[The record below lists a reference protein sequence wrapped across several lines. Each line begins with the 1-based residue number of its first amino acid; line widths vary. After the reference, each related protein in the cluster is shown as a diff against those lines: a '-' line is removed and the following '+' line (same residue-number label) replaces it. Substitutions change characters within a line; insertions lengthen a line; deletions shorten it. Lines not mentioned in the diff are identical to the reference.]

1 MKQTVP
7 NTAPLQN
14 TDGVVFECDLPDA
27 REKVWR
33 ALTER
38 DLLAAWL
45 MPNDI
50 RPEVGARFLLQPA
63 AAPAGEGDPAKC
75 APVQCEILEAEPGRK
90 LRWRQQESVEAVSP
104 RLFVESVVTFELS
117 DLPGG
122 GTHLRVVHDGF
133 TSGVTRCIGVA
144 PQAQASATVLRFR
157 PRGLGAGRINSGPAV
172 VYSSFAGL
180 RRAA

>member
-7 NTAPLQN
+7 NTAPLQS
-14 TDGVVFECDLPDA
+14 TDGVVFECDLPDT

-38 DLLAAWL
+38 ELLAAWL

-50 RPEVGARFLLQPA
+50 RPEVGARFQLQPA
-63 AAPAGEGDPAKC
+63 AAPAGEG
-75 APVQCEILEAEPGRK
+75 APVNCEILEAEPGRK
-90 LRWRQQESVEAVSP
+90 LRWRQQEPLDAVSP

-122 GTHLRVVHDGF
+122 GTHLRIVHDGF
-133 TSGVTRCIGVA
+133 TSGVTRCIGGA
-144 PQAQASATVLRFR
+144 PQPQASATVLCFQ
-157 PRGLGAGRINSGPAV
+157 PPGLRAGRINSEPTV
-172 VYSSFAGL
+172 VYSSFAAL